1 MKSKP
6 VYKNVCI
13 IVLPIFQIDLK
24 INKIEI
30 FLQLTLSVQVQIE
43 SLFHYFVDKH
53 ENNSHFLCFP
63 TRKTPLSTITVL
75 RLSAFSI

>member
-6 VYKNVCI
+6 AYKNVCI

-30 FLQLTLSVQVQIE
+30 FSQLPLLVQVQIE
-43 SLFHYFVDKH
+43 FLFHSLVDKH
-53 ENNSHFLCFP
+53 ENNFHLP
-63 TRKTPLSTITVL
+63 
-75 RLSAFSI
+75 AFQLL